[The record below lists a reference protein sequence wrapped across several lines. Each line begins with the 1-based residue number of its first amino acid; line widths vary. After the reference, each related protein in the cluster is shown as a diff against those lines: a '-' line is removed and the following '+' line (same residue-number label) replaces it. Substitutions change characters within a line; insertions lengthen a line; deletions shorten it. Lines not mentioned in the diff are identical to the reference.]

1 MKFCE
6 SPRVIEGRQDEGR
19 LKEDGIGVSG
29 ERNVAGG
36 VFAAPG
42 DKQEFSGVSGEEV
55 RERFLVY
62 PN

>member
-6 SPRVIEGRQDEGR
+6 SPRVIEVRQDEGR
-19 LKEDGIGVSG
+19 VEEDGIGVSG
-29 ERNVAGG
+29 ERTVAGG

-42 DKQEFSGVSGEEV
+42 DKQEFACVSGEEV
-55 RERFLVY
+55 RERLLVY